1 MNLLIRRII
10 GVSLILLLLF
20 IGFSKP
26 VQSYFIFP
34 DKIRIFEGQSE
45 VLPTLAQSELNDNNI
60 LELEMN
66 QDELLVEGINSGD
79 TELVLSLAGFPIKK
93 TEVKVLKDFKLLPGG
108 QSIGV
113 KLNTKG
119 VLVIGHHLISTV
131 NGKQSPGE
139 IAGIQVGDMITNI
152 NGTVIEQMSDINP
165 FIQSAGQSGESL
177 KMKILRNGKEFETD
191 LQPLQA
197 TDGGIYRIGL
207 YIRDSAA
214 GIGTLTFIDP
224 KTNKY
229 GALGHVIADSDTKK
243 PIEVENGQ
251 ILNST
256 VTAIQKASN
265 GEPGEKLAR
274 FSNQEDIIGNITVNS
289 PFGIFG
295 TLKQKN
301 TNEQGIP
308 ITLSEQVKVGPAEI
322 YTVIEDNKVEAF
334 DVEII
339 STVSQKYAA
348 TKGMVIKVTDKE
360 LLKKTGGIIQGM
372 SGSPIVQDGKLIG
385 AVTHVFVNDPT
396 SGYGIHIEWMLQR
409 AGINIYRD

>member
-1 MNLLIRRII
+1 MNLYVRRIV
-10 GVSLILLLLF
+10 GFILLVLLLF
-20 IGFSKP
+20 AGFSEP
-26 VQSYFIFP
+26 VQTYFNSP
-34 DKIRIFEGQSE
+34 NKIVIFEGQQE
-45 VLPTLAQSELNDNNI
+45 VVTTFATSSSINNDNIELNKSNESLIVN
-60 LELEMN
+60 
-66 QDELLVEGINSGD
+66 GKNSGD
-79 TELVLSLAGFPIKK
+79 TDLVLSIAGFPIKK
-93 TEVKVLKDFKLLPGG
+93 TEIKVLKDFKLIPGG

-119 VLVIGHHLISTV
+119 VLVIGHHLINTKE
-131 NGKQSPGE
+131 GKKSPGE
-139 IAGIQVGDMITNI
+139 VAGIKVGDMITNI
-152 NGTVIEQMSDINP
+152 NGKTIEQMSDINP
-165 FIQSAGQSGESL
+165 FIQSAGKSGESL
-177 KMKILRNGKEFETD
+177 KMVILRNGKEFETN

-197 TDGGIYRIGL
+197 VDGGIYRIGL

-224 KTNKY
+224 KTKIY
-229 GALGHVIADSDTKK
+229 GALGHVIADNDTKK

-256 VTAIQKASN
+256 VTSIQKANN

-274 FSNQEDIIGNITVNS
+274 FSNQEDIIGDITINS

-295 TLKQKN
+295 KLN
-301 TNEQGIP
+301 NEELSGKAIP
-308 ITLSEQVKVGPAEI
+308 ITLSNQVKEGPAQI
-322 YTVIEDNKVEAF
+322 YTVIEENKIEIF

-339 STVSQKYAA
+339 STVPQKYAA

-409 AGINIYRD
+409 AGINIYQ